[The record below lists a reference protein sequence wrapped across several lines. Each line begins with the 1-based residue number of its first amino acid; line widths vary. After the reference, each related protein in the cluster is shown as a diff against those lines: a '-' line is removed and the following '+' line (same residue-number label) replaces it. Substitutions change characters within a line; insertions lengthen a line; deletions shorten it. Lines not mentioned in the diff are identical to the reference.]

1 MNIKSTLTHIVI
13 LFLLIS
19 CVKEINQPKLGK
31 YRAEMITKDGSILPF
46 NFEFLKKSKQLIMK
60 VENGEETLIYDEIRI
75 ESDSIK
81 IFMPPFDAIIIVK
94 AEGEY
99 LNGRYLKEESGIET
113 PFRAFISH
121 QPKFRSHAN
130 ANIDLNG
137 KFKTEFRP
145 EKPYPGLG
153 LFTQNGNL
161 ISGTFKKN
169 SGDTR
174 YLSGIVSGDSIYMS
188 TFDGAH
194 PYLIKAVKIGDTIKG
209 NLYYQSNSITK
220 FWMVSDDNYEL
231 PNKKELTKLKEG
243 YNTIDFSFKNTKGEI
258 ISLSDDEFKNK
269 VKVIQIM
276 GTWCPNCLDET
287 QFFLS
292 YLKENKFEDLSFVA
306 LSFEASKTEKKAM
319 KRLQSLIDRF
329 DIPYPVLLAQYG
341 STDTKLA
348 SEKLPMLDE
357 IRAYPTTILVDK
369 KGNVKSIYTGFDGPA
384 TGKAFKNFTIEFDK
398 EIKKLL
404 AK

>member
-1 MNIKSTLTHIVI
+1 MKIKSILKYLVI
-13 LFLLIS
+13 LFTLIS
-19 CVKEINQPKLGK
+19 CVNEINQPELGN
-31 YRAEMITKDGSILPF
+31 YRAEMTTMDGSILPF
-46 NFEFLKKSKQLIMK
+46 NFEFLKKSEQLIMK
-60 VENGEETLIYDEIRI
+60 VENGEETLIYDQIRI

-81 IFMPPFDAIIIVK
+81 IFMPPFDAVIIVK

-99 LNGRYLKEESGIET
+99 LNGRYLKEESGIKT
-113 PFRAFISH
+113 PFKAFLSNE
-121 QPKFRSHAN
+121 PKFKSNTN

-194 PYLIKAVKIGDTIKG
+194 PYLIKAFKMGDTIKG

-220 FWMVSDDNYEL
+220 FWMVSDENYEL

-243 YNTIDFSFKNTKGEI
+243 YNSIDFSFKNTKGEM
-258 ISLSDDEFKNK
+258 ISFSDDEFKNK
-269 VKVIQIM
+269 VNVIQIM

-292 YLKENKFEDLSFVA
+292 YLDENKFEDLSFIA
-306 LSFEASKTEKKAM
+306 LSFEAAKTEEKAM
-319 KRLQSLIDRF
+319 KRVQSLIDRF
-329 DIPYPVLLAQYG
+329 DIPYPILLAQYG

-384 TGKAFKNFTIEFDK
+384 TGKAFKNFTTEFDK

-404 AK
+404 SK

>member
-1 MNIKSTLTHIVI
+1 MNIKSTVIHIVI

-19 CVKEINQPKLGK
+19 CVNEINQPQLGK

-46 NFEFLKKSKQLIMK
+46 NFEFLKKSEQLIMK

-113 PFRAFISH
+113 QFRAFLSH
-121 QPKFRSHAN
+121 QPKFNSN
-130 ANIDLNG
+130 TSANINLNG

-258 ISLSDDEFKNK
+258 INLSDNEFKNK

-292 YLKENKFEDLSFVA
+292 YLKENKFEDLSFIA
-306 LSFEASKTEKKAM
+306 LSFEAAKTEEKAM
-319 KRLQSLIDRF
+319 KRVQSLIDRF
-329 DIPYPVLLAQYG
+329 DIPYPILLAQYG

-369 KGNVKSIYTGFDGPA
+369 KGTVKSIYTGFDGPA
-384 TGKAFKNFTIEFDK
+384 TGKAFKNFTTEFDK

-404 AK
+404 SK

>member
-1 MNIKSTLTHIVI
+1 MNIKSTVIHIVI

-19 CVKEINQPKLGK
+19 CVNEINQPQLGK

-46 NFEFLKKSKQLIMK
+46 NFEFLKKSEQLIMK

-113 PFRAFISH
+113 QFRAFLSH
-121 QPKFRSHAN
+121 QPKFNSN
-130 ANIDLNG
+130 TSANINLNG

-258 ISLSDDEFKNK
+258 INLSDNEFKNK

-292 YLKENKFEDLSFVA
+292 YLKENKFEDLSFIA
-306 LSFEASKTEKKAM
+306 LSFEAAKTEEKAM
-319 KRLQSLIDRF
+319 KRVQSLIDRF
-329 DIPYPVLLAQYG
+329 DIPYPILLAQYG

-384 TGKAFKNFTIEFDK
+384 TGKAFKNFTTEFDK

-404 AK
+404 SK

>member
-1 MNIKSTLTHIVI
+1 MNIKSTVIHIVI

-19 CVKEINQPKLGK
+19 CVNEINQPQLGK
-31 YRAEMITKDGSILPF
+31 YRAEMITMDGSILPF
-46 NFEFLKKSKQLIMK
+46 NFEFLKKSEQLIMK

-113 PFRAFISH
+113 QFRAFLSH
-121 QPKFRSHAN
+121 QPKFNSN
-130 ANIDLNG
+130 TSANINLNG

-258 ISLSDDEFKNK
+258 INLSDNEFKNK

-292 YLKENKFEDLSFVA
+292 YLKENKFEDLSFIA
-306 LSFEASKTEKKAM
+306 LSFEAAKTEEKAM
-319 KRLQSLIDRF
+319 KRVQSLIDRF
-329 DIPYPVLLAQYG
+329 DIPYPILLAQYG

-384 TGKAFKNFTIEFDK
+384 TGKAFKNFTTEFDK

-404 AK
+404 SK